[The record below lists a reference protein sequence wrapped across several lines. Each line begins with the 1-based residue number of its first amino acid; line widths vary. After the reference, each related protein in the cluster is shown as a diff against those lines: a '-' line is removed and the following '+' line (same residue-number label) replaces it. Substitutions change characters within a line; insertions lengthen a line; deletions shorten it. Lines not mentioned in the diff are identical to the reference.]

1 MFFNYMVL
9 KLRNIITVYSIF
21 FILVIHSVV
30 ANEGFQENILKFN
43 LDKEHNILL
52 SYIGEDKILKGN
64 LKGSLLSPVISFE
77 KSNISCDL
85 LGRSYKGR
93 GFSCGFS
100 EVEDLS
106 GYCYLALPNNV
117 DTFLTKWNCATTAG
131 FDGDAICKGKVS
143 IVSGNGKFAG
153 IIGFGEIEMPLAK
166 SLIEYEKNHALKLKI
181 KIKYPLNIKKN

>member
-1 MFFNYMVL
+1 MVL